1 MLFKVILQRLSWR
14 SSVGTGTVRRHATL
28 YKRSALL
35 TQFNQLKEQ
44 HQNHILLFQV
54 GDFYE
59 IYGQDAGSES
69 LQALTVLVIVI
80 TELVAAKTNL
90 QMTRRLNTSMA
101 GRTLTTCILTVYFI
115 KVSNLEQQDVILMLL
130 LQLVKLGE

>member
-101 GRTLTTCILTVYFI
+101 GFPVRSLSEWQRTLA
-115 KVSNLEQQDVILMLL
+115 
-130 LQLVKLGE
+130 KLASS